1 VLSSGPR
8 RLSPEQF
15 FVLASDSTIFSGFP
29 GLRENRD
36 RCQIT
41 GQSSGL
47 GLHNDE
53 DAVVVMAP
61 DGTIMDSVEYFSSW
75 HTKDIPGTDGRSLE
89 KIHPA
94 LDGRDFRNWGS
105 SVSPYG
111 GTPGLWNS
119 IAVQHLPPAAH
130 LSCAPNPFSPDGD
143 GRDDVVIIRH
153 QMPIRSGLVRIRLF
167 DVRGRKIRE
176 LVNSAPAGAYG
187 DVVWDGRDDE
197 GRLAR
202 IGIYV
207 VFLEG
212 IDGQGGIVVSARTTV
227 VLARRL

>member
-1 VLSSGPR
+1 M
-8 RLSPEQF
+8 
-15 FVLASDSTIFSGFP
+15 LASDSSIFSWFP
-29 GLRENRD
+29 ALQENRE
-36 RCQIT
+36 RCRIT

-47 GLHNDE
+47 GLHNDG
-53 DAVVVMAP
+53 DAVVVLAP
-61 DGTIMDSVEYFSSW
+61 DGTRIDSVEYSSSW
-75 HTKDIPGTDGRSLE
+75 HSKDIPETAGRSLE

-94 LDGRDFRNWGS
+94 LDSRDSRNWGS

-111 GTPGLWNS
+111 GTPGFWNS
-119 IAVQHLPPAAH
+119 IAVQRLPPAAQ

-176 LVNSAPAGAYG
+176 LLNSVPAGAYG

-202 IGIYV
+202 IGIYRG
-207 VFLEG
+207 FSG
-212 IDGQGGIVVSARTTV
+212 RN
-227 VLARRL
+227 

>member
-1 VLSSGPR
+1 LSSMPN
-8 RLSPEQF
+8 RLEPGEF
-15 FVLASDSTIFSGFP
+15 FVLASDSTIFSWFP
-29 GLRENRD
+29 LLQKNRD
-36 RCQIT
+36 RCQWY

-47 GLHNDE
+47 GLHNDG
-53 DAVVVMAP
+53 DAVVVLGP
-61 DGTIMDSVEYFSSW
+61 EGTRIDSVEYSSSW
-75 HTKDIPGTDGRSLE
+75 HSKDIPETAGRSLE

-94 LDGRDFRNWGS
+94 LDSRDPRNWGS

-111 GTPGLWNS
+111 GTPGFWNS
-119 IAVQHLPPAAH
+119 IAVQSLPPAAQ

-143 GRDDVVIIRH
+143 GRDDVVVIRH
-153 QMPIRSGLVRIRLF
+153 RMPIRSGLVRVRLF

-176 LVNSAPAGAYG
+176 LLNSVPAGAYG

-212 IDGQGGIVVSARTTV
+212 IDGQRGVVVSARTTV